1 MRRHRTHR
9 IAAPALAAAC
19 GISEA
24 YLRRLFVRCLGVP
37 PTVYMLQRRLQ
48 HAYELITSQE
58 FSVTTA
64 AAAGFCDMSYFS
76 RAFKKHFGIA
86 PAALRRENN
95 RMYNFGRILQIE
107 KDICYMYVE
116 LYRYSLKMS

>member
-1 MRRHRTHR
+1 M
-9 IAAPALAAAC
+9 
-19 GISEA
+19 
-24 YLRRLFVRCLGVP
+24 RCLGVP

-48 HAYELITSQE
+48 HAYELIASQE
-58 FSVTTA
+58 FSATTAA

-95 RMYNFGRILQIE
+95 
-107 KDICYMYVE
+107 
-116 LYRYSLKMS
+116 

>member
-1 MRRHRTHR
+1 MYAIRAQRKRDRRAAYFSGRQQEIIAPAPARIERDCDR
-9 IAAPALAAAC
+9 IAARVLPLC

-48 HAYELITSQE
+48 HAYEMIASQA

-64 AAAGFCDMSYFS
+64 AAGVCDMSYFS

-86 PAALRRENN
+86 PAALRRGNN
-95 RMYNFGRILQIE
+95 
-107 KDICYMYVE
+107 
-116 LYRYSLKMS
+116 

>member
-1 MRRHRTHR
+1 MFAQAPHASHRGAR
-9 IAAPALAAAC
+9 LAAAC

-24 YLRRLFVRCLGVP
+24 YLCRLFVRCLGVP

-48 HAYELITSQE
+48 HAYVLIASQA

-95 RMYNFGRILQIE
+95 
-107 KDICYMYVE
+107 
-116 LYRYSLKMS
+116 

>member
-1 MRRHRTHR
+1 MFAQAPHASHRGAR
-9 IAAPALAAAC
+9 LAAAC

-37 PTVYMLQRRLQ
+37 PTVYMLQQRRL

-58 FSVTTA
+58 FSVTTAA

-86 PAALRRENN
+86 PAALRRGNT
-95 RMYNFGRILQIE
+95 
-107 KDICYMYVE
+107 
-116 LYRYSLKMS
+116 